1 MSWSTRCFYGPLHEV
16 ADPLVLRRVMM
27 RFWSPFCRGLVG
39 PDLHT
44 YDFKKVFDSIR
55 TSDSDFTCQVN
66 GRVGNAR
73 LIEDFFLFVLCGF
86 DFVDVKL
93 EKSSTADVA
102 IDPCNFRG
110 TYTLAHT
117 RPFLGWIPPRAA
129 HSLGTAATDNKP
141 DVCKDKNVDA
151 SGSAE
156 QTSEEKLMIS
166 STRLSVER
174 QTRLLKV
181 SFSARME
188 GSESGISHI
197 ILRSPVIDVI
207 MGSHD
212 CPATLQSCLK
222 NEEAIKAVV
231 TLRRANVRPELITD
245 KTLLEI
251 TAKKESWASALGIL

>member
-1 MSWSTRCFYGPLHEV
+1 MSWTTRCFYGPLHEV

-55 TSDSDFTCQVN
+55 TCDSDFTCQVN
-66 GRVGNAR
+66 GQVGNAR
-73 LIEDFFLFVLCGF
+73 LIEDFFIFVLCGF
-86 DFVDVKL
+86 DFVDVKV
-93 EKSSTADVA
+93 EKLSVTDVA
-102 IDPCNFRG
+102 SDPCNFRG
-110 TYTLAHT
+110 AYTLAHT
-117 RPFLGWIPPRAA
+117 RPFLGWIPSRAA
-129 HSLGTAATDNKP
+129 HSLGTAPSDNKP
-141 DVCKDKNVDA
+141 DVCNDKNIDGP
-151 SGSAE
+151 GSEE
-156 QTSEEKLMIS
+156 QTSGANSLIS
-166 STRLSVER
+166 SRGLSLEQ

-181 SFSARME
+181 PFSARME

-197 ILRSPVIDVI
+197 ILRSPVVDVI

-222 NEEAIKAVV
+222 SDEALKAVV

-245 KTLLEI
+245 KALIEI